1 MEDYLVWYV
10 LFIIFVTYAMLP
22 LQLRWCMSTGLLT
35 AMLHIIIVAAFRQQ
49 DEVKNFFL
57 ISRYFCFDTLLF
69 LSRKLSFFARK
80 LLRFM
85 RGIFNQR

>member
-35 AMLHIIIVAAFRQQ
+35 AMVHIIIVAAFRQQ
-49 DEVKNFFL
+49 DEVKIFVIFC
-57 ISRYFCFDTLLF
+57 YFCFSTLY
-69 LSRKLSFFARK
+69 
-80 LLRFM
+80 
-85 RGIFNQR
+85 